1 MLFQETVHKL
11 LQTAKEAAGQLSIS
25 RVGEQEVDP
34 YSPRE
39 LERLAG
45 KTTHLHDA
53 TGRSLHDLS
62 TPRSNITDKWPPTG
76 FEEDPFQLLMDL
88 MAQQHQPQAD
98 TTQPRPASHGVD
110 CLHTILEQDLKD
122 LELGKA
128 FTNMRGIND
137 IPSLKPHPPPPAP
150 STPWVPP
157 LTQPAITVSSSSSGQ
172 REQGTGSTVES
183 SNTDASIFSDAQL
196 ASFFGFGI
204 GTPQYGQNEQSL
216 SQPGAGGL
224 LGGNALITLDPSL
237 QMVAEHLG
245 FYNNNSFSY
254 NPYFT
259 SLSY

>member
-1 MLFQETVHKL
+1 MHKL

-45 KTTHLHDA
+45 KTTYLHDA

-62 TPRSNITDKWPPTG
+62 TPRGNVADKWPLTG
-76 FEEDPFQLLMDL
+76 FEEDPFQLLTDL
-88 MAQQHQPQAD
+88 TVQQHQPQAD
-98 TTQPRPASHGVD
+98 ATQPRPAPHGVD
-110 CLHTILEQDLKD
+110 CLHSVLEQDLKD

-128 FTNMRGIND
+128 FSNMRGIND
-137 IPSLKPHPPPPAP
+137 IPSLKPHPPPSSSA
-150 STPWVPP
+150 SWAP
-157 LTQPAITVSSSSSGQ
+157 LTQPTTTVSSSGGQ

-183 SNTDASIFSDAQL
+183 SISDASIFTDAQL
-196 ASFFGFGI
+196 SSFLGFGI
-204 GTPQYGQNEQSL
+204 GTPHYGQHEQNL

-224 LGGNALITLDPSL
+224 LSSNALIALDPSF

-259 SLSY
+259 PLSY